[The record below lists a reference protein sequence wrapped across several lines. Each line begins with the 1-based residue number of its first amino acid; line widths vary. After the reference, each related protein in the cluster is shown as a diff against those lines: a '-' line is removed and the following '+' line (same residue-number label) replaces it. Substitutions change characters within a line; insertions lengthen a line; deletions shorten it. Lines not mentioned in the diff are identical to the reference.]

1 MARKSSSLFSMAIL
15 GIGGYFVYQNWP
27 QISAWFASVATPA
40 AAPAATVPAA
50 AGTVVSASTTAA
62 PSTASPAPVVNAP
75 TQPSVTPSNS
85 LLLPPYMQIVTVPAS
100 DVPGAAAASTP
111 QTAGTLVYMARPG
124 LPAYI
129 FTRMAPPLA
138 PATGQ

>member
-1 MARKSSSLFSMAIL
+1 MAIL
-15 GIGGYFVYQNWP
+15 GIGGYLIYQNWP

-75 TQPSVTPSNS
+75 TQPSVAPGSGN
-85 LLLPPYMQIVTVPAS
+85 LLLPPYMQVVTVPAS
-100 DVPGAAAASTP
+100 DVPGAPAAAVP
-111 QTAGTLVYMARPG
+111 QTAGTVVFMARPWTG
-124 LPAYI
+124 VPDYMFMRAV
-129 FTRMAPPLA
+129 PPLA